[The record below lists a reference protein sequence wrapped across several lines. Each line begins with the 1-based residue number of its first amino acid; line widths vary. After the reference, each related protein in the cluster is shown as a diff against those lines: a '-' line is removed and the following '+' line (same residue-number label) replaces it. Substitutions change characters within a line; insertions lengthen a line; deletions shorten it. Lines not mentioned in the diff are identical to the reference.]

1 MFVEQ
6 TSTERQK
13 GRWDVGKLTEDPS
26 PDRTK
31 SSINM
36 IK

>member
-26 PDRTK
+26 PDRTDK
-31 SSINM
+31 
-36 IK
+36 K